1 MTKDQLNLR
10 LSIHGVGQEIKRR
23 ANILR
28 QMKFY
33 REHPATSATQ
43 YTEQYMISHTP
54 ILEREIKKLKL
65 IKIELTYL
73 HELTILG

>member
-23 ANILR
+23 NNILR

-33 REHPATSATQ
+33 RNHPGISSGQ
-43 YTEQYMISHTP
+43 YSVQYMEVRTP
-54 ILEREIKKLKL
+54 IIEREIKKLKL